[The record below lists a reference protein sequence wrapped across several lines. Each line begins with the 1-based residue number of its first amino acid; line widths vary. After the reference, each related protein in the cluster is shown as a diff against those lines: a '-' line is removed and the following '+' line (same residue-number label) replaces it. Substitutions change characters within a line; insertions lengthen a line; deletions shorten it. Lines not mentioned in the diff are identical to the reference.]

1 MYTDKK
7 KELLTMLASKD
18 RKKFYSKYYVIET
31 FVGTVEKEIDIFS
44 SDNDGEEERSGEYN
58 YEIYEQE
65 TGTIVYDGYFMDE
78 EELMSE
84 LREELE
90 LVMYKQREEL

>member
-7 KELLTMLASKD
+7 KELLAMLESRDSKN
-18 RKKFYSKYYVIET
+18 FHEKYYVVET
-31 FVGTVEKEIDIFS
+31 FVGTVEKEVDIFS
-44 SDNDGEEERSGEYN
+44 SDTRSEEEWSGEYN
-58 YEIYEQE
+58 YEIYEQK

-90 LVMYKQREEL
+90 LVMYKQREEC